1 MKDINITNY
10 YFRAESVLMSCNDIL
25 QLNNS
30 LNYIKLYYKLS
41 GDYCGYEILLRKY
54 NKLYYKLSLDD

>member
-1 MKDINITNY
+1 MTDINITNY
-10 YFRAESVLMSCNDIL
+10 YFRAEEVLLSCTNST
-25 QLNNS
+25 QLKNS

-54 NKLYYKLSLDD
+54 DKRINELD

>member
-1 MKDINITNY
+1 MTDINITNY
-10 YFRAESVLMSCNDIL
+10 YFRAEEVLLSCTNST
-25 QLNNS
+25 QLKNS

-54 NKLYYKLSLDD
+54 DKRINELG

>member
-1 MKDINITNY
+1 MTDINITNY
-10 YFRAESVLMSCNDIL
+10 YFRAEEVLLSCTNTT
-25 QLNNS
+25 QLKNS

-54 NKLYYKLSLDD
+54 DKRINELD

>member
-1 MKDINITNY
+1 MTDINITNY
-10 YFRAESVLMSCNDIL
+10 YFRAEEVLLSCTNST
-25 QLNNS
+25 QLKNS

-54 NKLYYKLSLDD
+54 DKRINELTN

>member
-54 NKLYYKLSLDD
+54 NKLYYELSLDD

>member
-1 MKDINITNY
+1 MTDINITNH
-10 YFRAESVLMSCNDIL
+10 YFRAEEVLLSCTNST
-25 QLNNS
+25 QLKNS

-54 NKLYYKLSLDD
+54 DKRINELG

>member
-1 MKDINITNY
+1 MTDINITNY
-10 YFRAESVLMSCNDIL
+10 YFRAEEVLLSCTNIT
-25 QLNNS
+25 QLKNS

-54 NKLYYKLSLDD
+54 DKRINELG

>member
-1 MKDINITNY
+1 MTDINITNY
-10 YFRAESVLMSCNDIL
+10 YFRAEEVLLSCTNTT
-25 QLNNS
+25 QLKNS

-54 NKLYYKLSLDD
+54 DKRINELG

>member
-1 MKDINITNY
+1 MTDINITNY
-10 YFRAESVLMSCNDIL
+10 YFRAEEVLLSCTNGT
-25 QLNNS
+25 QLKNS

-54 NKLYYKLSLDD
+54 DK

>member
-1 MKDINITNY
+1 MTDINITNY
-10 YFRAESVLMSCNDIL
+10 YFRAEEVLLSCTNTT
-25 QLNNS
+25 QLRNS

-54 NKLYYKLSLDD
+54 DKRINELG

>member
-1 MKDINITNY
+1 MTDINITKH
-10 YFRAESVLMSCNDIL
+10 YFRAEDVLLSCTTPP
-25 QLNNS
+25 QVKNS

-54 NKLYYKLSLDD
+54 HKLTLELKTHE

>member
-1 MKDINITNY
+1 MTDINITNY
-10 YFRAESVLMSCNDIL
+10 YFRAEEILLSCTNII
-25 QLNNS
+25 QLKNS

-54 NKLYYKLSLDD
+54 DKRINELG

>member
-1 MKDINITNY
+1 MTDINITNY
-10 YFRAESVLMSCNDIL
+10 YFRAEEVLLSCTNNT
-25 QLNNS
+25 QLKNS

-54 NKLYYKLSLDD
+54 DKRINELG